1 MSYQRLTTERGKP
14 THLGNVLGSLF
25 MGKRVSPPMCTTY
38 EYVYVLPLLTIKM
51 NKGTGVVTSVP
62 SDAPD
67 DYAAL
72 MDLKKKAA
80 LREKFGLTEEM
91 VVPYEVIPIINT
103 PGLGTTPAKDLCIE
117 MKVQSQNDT
126 AKLKIIKD
134 KCYLTSFTKG
144 VMLVGEYKGRP
155 VSAAKALIKKDMIRD
170 GLAVAYSEP
179 ESYVESRTGNECV
192 VAAADQWYLTYGEE
206 KWKAAV
212 QEHVDNVLHTYN
224 PVAKKKFNTTLGW
237 LKEWACS
244 RTFGLGTKLPWDEK
258 WVVESLSDS
267 TIYMSYY
274 AVSHFLQG
282 DLNGQTVGHGNIAP
296 EAMTIDVWNY
306 IYRHKE
312 FPDPPET
319 SIPLETLDAMRN
331 EFEYWYPMDMRV
343 SGKDLINN
351 HLTMSLYNHAAVW
364 ESQPELWPRS
374 FFTNGHLMI
383 NGDKMSKST
392 GNFMTLQQALDLY
405 GADATRFALADAGD
419 TLEDSNFEEKTANA
433 TILRLTKE
441 SAWIDE
447 MLADDAGL
455 VEDAPSTFFDSVFV
469 NQINVAVAE
478 TKANMDEMQYH
489 TALATGF
496 YALVKARDVYR
507 NSASQLNGQ
516 LIRQWM
522 ETFII
527 VVSPFCPFW
536 AQGAWEKIGKEGFVV
551 NARWPELVEEDV
563 LFSRKFE
570 YLKQTAHNIASLH
583 DKAVKNANRKKKK
596 KGQKQAAEQKA
607 PVLNAARVLVAMGY
621 PDWQEA
627 CLAIMQTSFDE
638 LKGDIPKTWV
648 KSLVPK
654 VMTIPEIKSNKK
666 LKKGAMQFVGFKAKQ
681 VASEGASALE
691 TRVPFDE
698 KTLLEENI
706 AFLQSACPTLEVI
719 TVELQTDDNQLKNPA
734 VPGKP
739 IAFFYDHNTE

>member
-1 MSYQRLTTERGKP
+1 
-14 THLGNVLGSLF
+14 